1 MQQILR
7 QLILPALAATSIIMS
22 YDWIRIVATPLFL
35 ADGNYHKD
43 MIPLATTVMVVS
55 IVPLLYLYN
64 KTLSKLGPQRTFQ
77 VLNLGWILVFVIH
90 YFLISAGVKQ
100 ATFTLY
106 VLRPIYVMMLI
117 EQVWAYFNTVNNT
130 DTAKIYAGWMMGIV
144 SLSTIASGKYL
155 QFNVNEIGTLN
166 ALLIGALFLIPA
178 SFIMFYLLRG
188 VKIKS
193 KTKVQSMGLK
203 ELKSRPTLYALFF
216 IILLSQ
222 VFTGITQ
229 FQFDSLVSL
238 EIPKTDDMS
247 SYYAGFYSNIN
258 TVAAVIQFILMPL
271 VLSKIFLGYIHI
283 VIPIINFM
291 FAVFILF
298 NPGLQS
304 VMLSLLTFKAIDYSM
319 FKGAKEL
326 IYIPLTTEI
335 KYRTKQFIDVFG
347 YRLGTGGFAVFFA
360 LIKDFRTDGNWAQ
373 LIWDFTYKYSPVLA
387 SLTWILLG
395 LLISRHLRKNPKAQR

>member
-1 MQQILR
+1 MPPIFK
-7 QLILPALAATSIIMS
+7 QLILPALAGSSIIMS
-22 YDWIRIVATPLFL
+22 YDWIRIVATPIFL
-35 ADGNYHKD
+35 EDYEKD
-43 MIPLATTVMVVS
+43 LIPLATTLMIIS

-64 KTLSKLGPQRTFQ
+64 KTLSKFGAQITFQ
-77 VLNLGWILVFVIH
+77 VLNIGWILVFVLH

-100 ATFTLY
+100 ASFSLY

-117 EQVWAYFNTVNNT
+117 EQVWAYFNTVNNL

-144 SLSTIASGKYL
+144 SIGTILSGKYL
-155 QFNVNEIGTLN
+155 QFNVKEIGTLN
-166 ALLIGALFLIPA
+166 ALLIGSLFLIPA
-178 SFIMFYLLRG
+178 SLIMYFLLKG
-188 VKIKS
+188 VKIQ
-193 KTKVQSMGLK
+193 TKNKIQSMGLK

-229 FQFDSLVSL
+229 FQFDSLVSQ
-238 EIPKTDDMS
+238 EIPLTDDRS
-247 SYYAGFYSNIN
+247 SYYAGFYANIN
-258 TVAAVIQFILMPL
+258 IFASVIQFILMPI
-271 VLSKIFLGYIHI
+271 VLSKIFLGHIHI
-283 VIPIINFM
+283 IIPIINFL
-291 FAVFILF
+291 FACFILL

-360 LIKDFRTDGNWAQ
+360 IIKPLRLDGNWAQ
-373 LIWDFTYKYSPVLA
+373 IIWDFAYKYSPIL
-387 SLTWILLG
+387 SSITWICLG
-395 LLISRHLRKNPKAQR
+395 LLISKYLRRNPETQK

>member
-1 MQQILR
+1 MPPIFK
-7 QLILPALAATSIIMS
+7 QLILPALAASSIIMS
-22 YDWIRIVATPLFL
+22 YDWIRIITTPLFL
-35 ADGNYHKD
+35 EYYEKD
-43 MIPLATTVMVVS
+43 LIPLATTLMIVS

-64 KTLSKLGPQRTFQ
+64 KTLSKFGAQLTFQ
-77 VLNLGWILVFVIH
+77 FLNIGWILLFILH
-90 YFLISAGVKQ
+90 YFLITAGVKE
-100 ATFTLY
+100 ARFSLY

-117 EQVWAYFNTVNNT
+117 EQVWAYFNTVNNL
-130 DTAKIYAGWMMGIV
+130 DTAKIYAGWLMGIV
-144 SLSTIASGKYL
+144 SIATILSGKFL
-155 QFNVNEIGTLN
+155 QFNVKEIGTLN
-166 ALLIGALFLIPA
+166 ALLIGSLFLIPA

-188 VKIKS
+188 IKIKS
-193 KTKVQSMGLK
+193 KNKIQSMGIK

-238 EIPKTDDMS
+238 EIPLTDDRS

-258 TVAAVIQFILMPL
+258 IFAAVIQFALMPI
-271 VLSKIFLGYIHI
+271 VLSKVFLGYIHI
-283 VIPIINFM
+283 VIPIINFL
-291 FAVFILF
+291 FACFILI

-326 IYIPLTTEI
+326 IYVPLSTEI

-347 YRLGTGGFAVFFA
+347 YRLGTGGFAAFFA
-360 LIKDFRTDGNWAQ
+360 FIKPFRMDGNWAQ
-373 LIWDFTYKYSPVLA
+373 SIWDFAYSYTPIL
-387 SLTWILLG
+387 SSITWILLG
-395 LLISRHLRKNPKAQR
+395 LLISRQLRKNPKTQR